1 MWFFENTDI
10 FLCNHNSG
18 VQNTDT
24 ALCPHAHVLDGPHNV
39 FYSCSSLWVQSVQ
52 EHVLPLEGMFAFEP
66 GTAFFSLAFFP
77 LLCKGSGRRWRA
89 ALTLALL
96 AFSSLGAGFALGQN
110 TPGGLCPGP
119 PSGGVPEALCTAP
132 GAHPMPS
139 RLRPCPVSPAPALVG
154 PAEKLLAVAQPP
166 APGTPVLKGSA
177 DLLSQ
182 GRAFREAVSY

>member
-1 MWFFENTDI
+1 MLLNLEQPFF
-10 FLCNHNSG
+10 LW
-18 VQNTDT
+18 
-24 ALCPHAHVLDGPHNV
+24 L
-39 FYSCSSLWVQSVQ
+39 SSLCFVKGAGVVGEQ
-52 EHVLPLEGMFAFEP
+52 P
-66 GTAFFSLAFFP
+66 SLW
-77 LLCKGSGRRWRA
+77 LSWRSRV
-89 ALTLALL
+89 
-96 AFSSLGAGFALGQN
+96 SSLGAGFALGQN